1 MMEFRRLTENEIRNW
16 YETELCRTF
25 IPQECKPLDDIFRLI
40 EEDRYEIWGLLD
52 GASLLGYACLW
63 KAPDLALVLL
73 DYLGVT
79 ALRRN
84 AGLGGEILRRLQAQG
99 RPLVTE
105 SELPVE
111 GDSAEENAI
120 RLRRIAF
127 YARHGFTAAYPMAT
141 CGMAWQ
147 AMVHAPGMELSEVM
161 AQHKT
166 LYGPGRTDVV
176 VPLGEGERPVM
187 PYWMEATDT

>member
-1 MMEFRRLTENEIRNW
+1 MEFRLLTENEIRIW
-16 YETELCRTF
+16 YETELTCTF

-40 EEDRYEIWGLLD
+40 AENRYEIWGLFD
-52 GASLLGYACLW
+52 GAALLGYACLW
-63 KAPDLALVLL
+63 KSPHLALVLL

-120 RLRRIAF
+120 RTRRIAF

-147 AMVHAPGMELSEVM
+147 AMVHAPEMALVEVM
-161 AQHKT
+161 AQHKA
-166 LYGPGRTDVV
+166 LYGPARTDVV
-176 VPLGEGERPVM
+176 VPLGEGERPAM
-187 PYWMEATDT
+187 PYWMEAKRT

>member
-1 MMEFRRLTENEIRNW
+1 MEFRLLTENEIRIW
-16 YETELCRTF
+16 YETELTCTF
-25 IPQECKPLDDIFRLI
+25 IPQECKPLPDIFCLI
-40 EEDRYEIWGLLD
+40 SEDRYEIWGLFD
-52 GASLLGYACLW
+52 GAALLGYACLW
-63 KAPDLALVLL
+63 KSPDLALVLL

-120 RLRRIAF
+120 RTRRIAF
-127 YARHGFTAAYPMAT
+127 YARHGFTAAYSMAT

-147 AMVHAPGMELSEVM
+147 AMVHAPEMETAKVM
-161 AQHKT
+161 AQHKA
-166 LYGPGRTDVV
+166 LYGPTRTDVV
-176 VPLGEGERPVM
+176 VPLGEGEQPAM
-187 PYWMEATDT
+187 PYWMEAKRT

>member
-1 MMEFRRLTENEIRNW
+1 MEFRLLTENEIRIW
-16 YETELCRTF
+16 YETELTRTF

-40 EEDRYEIWGLLD
+40 AEDRYEIWGLFD
-52 GASLLGYACLW
+52 DASLLGYACLW
-63 KAPDLALVLL
+63 KAPGLALVLL

-105 SELPVE
+105 SELPVDC
-111 GDSAEENAI
+111 DSEEENAI
-120 RLRRIAF
+120 RTRRIAF

-147 AMVHAPGMELSEVM
+147 AMVHAPEMDMAEVM
-161 AQHKT
+161 GQHKA
-166 LYGPGRTDVV
+166 LYGPGRTDVA
-176 VPLGEGERPVM
+176 VPLGEGEKPTM
-187 PYWMEATDT
+187 PYWMKETTT